1 MALVLRIL
9 DEIPRS
15 PIRRPVTWY
24 VFSKRPQLSVSTDEP
39 RRALARTPPPAF
51 LFPDQ
56 RFQRPEPV
64 EPAELFSAGS
74 RRRRLSSRPSFSC
87 QAVLFKE
94 LSFHETA
101 PEGAAEAAI

>member
-1 MALVLRIL
+1 MNPEGFSPGHRRLRFSFQIN
-9 DEIPRS
+9 DFKDQDRKN
-15 PIRRPVTWY
+15 RPD
-24 VFSKRPQLSVSTDEP
+24 R
-39 RRALARTPPPAF
+39 LAPGP
-51 LFPDQ
+51 
-56 RFQRPEPV
+56 
-64 EPAELFSAGS
+64 